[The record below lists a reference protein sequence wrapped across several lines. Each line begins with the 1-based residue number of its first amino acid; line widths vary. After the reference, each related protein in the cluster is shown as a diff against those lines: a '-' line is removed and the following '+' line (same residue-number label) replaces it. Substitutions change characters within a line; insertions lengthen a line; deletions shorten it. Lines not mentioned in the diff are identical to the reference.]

1 MDHVVLVHGLWMHGV
16 AMVPLGRRIAR
27 CGFAVGRFSYRSVR
41 HSVDE
46 NARRLADFL
55 SGLDAPALH
64 LVGHSMGGAMV
75 LRALALRDE
84 PRVKR
89 VVLMGT
95 PVAGSAAGRGL
106 ARFRVGRRM
115 LGRSRP
121 LWAEHPPLQAPPRV
135 EVGVIAG
142 SVPLG
147 LGHLFA
153 RLAGA
158 NDGVATVDETRLRG
172 AADSI
177 VLHANHTGMLFSPAV
192 ARQVCSFLRH
202 GRFAH
207 D

>member
-1 MDHVVLVHGLWMHGV
+1 MDRVVLVHGLWMHGV
-16 AMVPLGRRIAR
+16 AMFPLGRRVAR
-27 CGFAVGRFSYRSVR
+27 CGFAVERFSYRSVR
-41 HSVDE
+41 DSVDD

-55 SGLDAPALH
+55 GGLDAPALH
-64 LVGHSMGGAMV
+64 LVGHSMGGVVA
-75 LRALALRDE
+75 LRALALREE
-84 PRVKR
+84 PRVRR

-106 ARFRVGRRM
+106 ARFGAGRRM

-121 LWAEHPPLQAPPRV
+121 LWAEGQPLHAPPGV
-135 EVGVIAG
+135 AVGVIAG

-153 RLAGA
+153 RLAGP
-158 NDGVATVDETRLRG
+158 NDGVATVEETRLRG

-177 VLHANHTGMLFSPAV
+177 VLRANHTGMLFSPAV
-192 ARQVCSFLRH
+192 ASQVCAFLRH

-207 D
+207 G